1 MNPSLYILTL
11 TMSLLEGWVCYLQV
25 MPYVHSMA
33 SLFFPLVPGVG
44 AGKTIYVTL
53 GPWVGA
59 MHKGVD
65 GCH

>member
-1 MNPSLYILTL
+1 
-11 TMSLLEGWVCYLQV
+11 MSLLEGWVCYLQV

-44 AGKTIYVTL
+44 VGKTIYVTP

-59 MHKGVD
+59 LHKGVD